1 MGKKLGHP
9 RAAPNGHLPKYEEA
23 QGSGNLR
30 TISVSS
36 AKVRSNRVPPVM
48 LLFTLGAST
57 RASSG
62 IGRKKAGNLQ
72 SEQAQQGMGDG

>member
-9 RAAPNGHLPKYEEA
+9 RAASNGHLAKYEEA
-23 QGSGNLR
+23 HGSGNLR
-30 TISVSS
+30 TISLSRV
-36 AKVRSNRVPPVM
+36 KVRSNKVPPVI
-48 LLFTLGAST
+48 LLFTLSAST

-72 SEQAQQGMGDG
+72 SE